1 MTGLKKT
8 GLRDAIWGRLCKP
21 KVSEHDAWDKAKMLA
36 ASDMS
41 G

>member
-8 GLRDAIWGRLCKP
+8 VLRYAIWGRLCKL
-21 KVSEHDAWDKAKMLA
+21 KVSEHDASDQAKMLA
-36 ASDMS
+36 ALDLS

>member
-8 GLRDAIWGRLCKP
+8 VLGDAIWGRLCKL
-21 KVSEHDAWDKAKMLA
+21 KVSEHDASDAAKMLA
-36 ASDMS
+36 ALDLS

>member
-8 GLRDAIWGRLCKP
+8 VLRDAIWDRLCKP
-21 KVSEHDAWDKAKMLA
+21 KVSEHDAADEAKMLA
-36 ASDMS
+36 ALDLS

>member
-8 GLRDAIWGRLCKP
+8 VLWDAIRGRLCKL
-21 KVSEHDAWDKAKMLA
+21 KVSEHDASDKMVVAL
-36 ASDMS
+36 DMT